1 MAETR
6 RVLIVD
12 DSKTVC
18 SVIEKILHSCG
29 FDEIEA
35 VQNGQAA
42 LDRLHATHFDI
53 IICDWEMSPMSG
65 IDVLNKVRQQDNIRN
80 TYFILMSAKRDME
93 WILAAKKAGADG
105 LITKPFTP
113 DTLKQKISQLGAVHA
128 VA

>member
-1 MAETR
+1 MAEKR

-29 FDEIEA
+29 FAEIEA
-35 VQNGQAA
+35 VQYGQEA
-42 LDRLHATHFDI
+42 LDRLRAAHFDI

-65 IDVLNKVRQQDNIRN
+65 IDVLNKVRAE
-80 TYFILMSAKRDME
+80 TSVKHTHFILMSAKRDMD
-93 WILAAKKAGADG
+93 WILAAKRAGADG

-113 DTLKQKISQLGAVHA
+113 DTLKQKISQLGAFHA